1 MDTSR
6 LDGVR
11 APQHRETRYI
21 THRFSLY
28 TDVKENMNE
37 WNLLQ
42 FAAIVAGMEDMTA
55 TMDNFAL
62 RCKKMPGRLRAFDAY
77 KNLNKRIEDFQIV
90 LPLLQELAKPSVMV
104 RHWDELRALVKNDF
118 DQESADFTLEFIISL
133 KLENVADEV
142 LEITDGADKQLK
154 IEQDIKEI
162 NGIWEVREFTFKDWK
177 SAISASRRVEA
188 PSLC

>member
-1 MDTSR
+1 MSR
-6 LDGVR
+6 
-11 APQHRETRYI
+11 
-21 THRFSLY
+21 
-28 TDVKENMNE
+28 
-37 WNLLQ
+37 
-42 FAAIVAGMEDMTA
+42 
-55 TMDNFAL
+55 
-62 RCKKMPGRLRAFDAY
+62 RCPCHTGRLRAFDAY

-162 NGIWEVREFTFKDWK
+162 NGIWEIREFTFKVLT
-177 SAISASRRVEA
+177 RREK
-188 PSLC
+188 

>member
-1 MDTSR
+1 METTR
-6 LDGVR
+6 VDGVK

-21 THRFSLY
+21 TRRY

-55 TMDNFAL
+55 AMDNFAL

-90 LPLLQELAKPSVMV
+90 LPLLQELAKPSVML
-104 RHWDELRALVKNDF
+104 RHWDELRQLVKNDF

-162 NGIWEVREFTFKDWK
+162 NGIWSD
-177 SAISASRRVEA
+177 SASV
-188 PSLC
+188 SFHFST

>member
-1 MDTSR
+1 M
-6 LDGVR
+6 
-11 APQHRETRYI
+11 
-21 THRFSLY
+21 
-28 TDVKENMNE
+28 
-37 WNLLQ
+37 
-42 FAAIVAGMEDMTA
+42 
-55 TMDNFAL
+55 
-62 RCKKMPGRLRAFDAY
+62 RAFDAY

-104 RHWDELRALVKNDF
+104 RHWDELRQLVKNDF

-177 SAISASRRVEA
+177 SRCARGVPSCGVTPSTRVHRTMPGVVSFLLKRPFGPYSREMLRAGPSPRSRARAS
-188 PSLC
+188 

>member
-1 MDTSR
+1 MK
-6 LDGVR
+6 

-55 TMDNFAL
+55 AMDNFAL
-62 RCKKMPGRLRAFDAY
+62 RCKKMPGRLSAFDAY

-90 LPLLQELAKPSVMV
+90 LPLLQELAKPSVMG
-104 RHWDELRALVKNDF
+104 RHWDELRNLVKNDF

-162 NGIWEVREFTFKDWK
+162 NGAD
-177 SAISASRRVEA
+177 SA
-188 PSLC
+188 